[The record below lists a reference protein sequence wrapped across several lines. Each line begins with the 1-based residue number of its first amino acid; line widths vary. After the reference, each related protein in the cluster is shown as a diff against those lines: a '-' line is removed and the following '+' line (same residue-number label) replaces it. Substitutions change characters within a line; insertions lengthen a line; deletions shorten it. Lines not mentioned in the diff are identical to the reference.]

1 MIKNCLKLPLHDKKL
16 PKTAP
21 ACSSAKYIHQTAQKS
36 SKNLLIDT
44 KYPLLRRFFDTNY
57 RFFTLFHPLSNVFR
71 HQLSVFH
78 LFFIGR
84 PTFFYGF
91 SPLFHRFF
99 HGNPTFFYGFS
110 PLFHWSQKCT
120 LRKSVATSHQKS
132 TTYRL
137 PTIAF
142 FPLYT
147 KKYRSE
153 ITFHNHPKYPHKKSR
168 PEARSGCNRRQY
180 LFFTQ

>member
-78 LFFIGR
+78 LFFTVFH
-84 PTFFYGF
+84 PSSDFFLRFFTAF
-91 SPLFHRFF
+91 STVIRLFSTVFHRFF
-99 HGNPTFFYGFS
+99 TGLKNALCGNPS
-110 PLFHWSQKCT
+110 PLHTKNQPRTGCRQSLFFHFIQKNT
-120 LRKSVATSHQKS
+120 ALKSHS
-132 TTYRL
+132 TTTRNT
-137 PTIAF
+137 P
-142 FPLYT
+142 
-147 KKYRSE
+147 
-153 ITFHNHPKYPHKKSR
+153 
-168 PEARSGCNRRQY
+168 
-180 LFFTQ
+180 